1 LSADPAY
8 LAGLR
13 KERANAVSTQNHK
26 KLDLIDQEI
35 ARVGGDVPDRSP
47 APRKAKAQ

>member
-13 KERANAVSTQNHK
+13 RERANNVAGQNHAR
-26 KLDLIDQEI
+26 LDLIDKEI
-35 ARVGGDVPDRSP
+35 ERVGGDVPDRSP
-47 APRKAKAQ
+47 APRKAKSQ

>member
-13 KERANAVSTQNHK
+13 NERAAAVAGQNHER
-26 KLDLIDQEI
+26 LDLIDKEI
-35 ARVGGDVPDRSP
+35 SRIGGPVPDRSP
-47 APRKAKAQ
+47 APRKVKAQ

>member
-13 KERANAVSTQNHK
+13 KERAAAVDGQNHARI
-26 KLDLIDQEI
+26 DLIDQEI
-35 ARVGGDVPDRSP
+35 TRVGGATPDRSP
-47 APRKAKAQ
+47 APRKTKQ